1 MRLLGSSKRLI
12 NTAKNGKNVSN
23 LEVVELVLVQC
34 NQYQPE
40 SEVLHTF
47 LSSVNLMLI
56 CYMLNQAVYC
66 FWKLIRK
73 SLMISQ

>member
-1 MRLLGSSKRLI
+1 M
-12 NTAKNGKNVSN
+12 SN
-23 LEVVELVLVQC
+23 LEVVELVLVQF

-66 FWKLIRK
+66 F
-73 SLMISQ
+73 

>member
-1 MRLLGSSKRLI
+1 MRLFGSSKRLI
-12 NTAKNGKNVSN
+12 NKAKNGKNVSG
-23 LEVVELVLVQC
+23 LEVVEVVLVQC
-34 NQYQPE
+34 NQYQQE

-66 FWKLIRK
+66 F
-73 SLMISQ
+73 

>member
-12 NTAKNGKNVSN
+12 NKAKNGKNVSS

-34 NQYQPE
+34 SQYQPE

-66 FWKLIRK
+66 FWKLIIK